1 MEEVRIHTN
10 AIKLSQF
17 LKLTGLVY
25 TGGETKEFINRNSV
39 FVNGNIEKCKG
50 KQLQLGDVITIN
62 DKKYILVSEKCL

>member
-25 TGGETKEFINRNSV
+25 TGGETKEFIDKNRV
-39 FVNGNIEKCKG
+39 FINGNIEKCKG
-50 KQLQLGDVITIN
+50 KKLQLGDVVIIN
-62 DKKYILVSEKCL
+62 DKKFVLVSEKCL